1 MNDGILAR
9 VGGKERFHLPYFPSC
24 LLYTCIWYEILHR
37 RKHSVLFFFSNL
49 DKYEIASR
57 LGRFV
62 DLLVS
67 SSFSIS
73 QRDRLGIP
81 SLEGK
86 TSLTRY

>member
-1 MNDGILAR
+1 MYLVCTIAR
-9 VGGKERFHLPYFPSC
+9 KEALCF
-24 LLYTCIWYEILHR
+24 I
-37 RKHSVLFFFSNL
+37 FFSNL
-49 DKYEIASR
+49 VKSEMASR

-62 DLLVS
+62 DLLFS